1 MIMNYS
7 HNISCETTDKK
18 EVGDQKLVFGHSA
31 LPLLDVF
38 TLNTV
43 SSSVKQKGRVKDW
56 EGNHRDSQSNR
67 IPLHLSNRWV
77 FPCQVTLDCCRWF
90 SLRKSLECFFN
101 GLNLAVV
108 ASLIQHFSERAKNSV
123 CGPKRI
129 PQDAYGVEVEAQVL
143 AEHVELPR
151 RHRWLWRQ
159 AGRGRDAAVGPAGR
173 EDGTS

>member
-1 MIMNYS
+1 MFNKQHRHFEKEAPVPRGHCQNTTHSTSTEYFFFKKTLHVQWDNKKKGRQLMIMNYS

-77 FPCQVTLDCCRWF
+77 FPCQVTLDCCR
-90 SLRKSLECFFN
+90 CF
-101 GLNLAVV
+101 
-108 ASLIQHFSERAKNSV
+108 H
-123 CGPKRI
+123 
-129 PQDAYGVEVEAQVL
+129 
-143 AEHVELPR
+143 
-151 RHRWLWRQ
+151 
-159 AGRGRDAAVGPAGR
+159 
-173 EDGTS
+173 